1 MNKLRHG
8 LGHYNVMFFIGED
21 FPLYLEIKCVFVI
34 KQINRYNNPNH
45 QEFLSAFNENI
56 SRKIKLWIDTEME
69 VHQYVNIDI

>member
-21 FPLYLEIKCVFVI
+21 FPLYLEIKCVVI
-34 KQINRYNNPNH
+34 KQINTIQQSKPPGI
-45 QEFLSAFNENI
+45 LICFNENI
-56 SRKIKLWIDTEME
+56 SRKIKLWIDTELE